1 MKTFLLPLF
10 VLVALHPASAQK
22 EVLRASWQPGKL
34 YKQET
39 AMEMTAAVPGAPAEQ
54 KTTMSQTIE
63 IRVQA
68 EPSTGNKLAN
78 FSITNVKADMDMAGQ
93 KVSYDSA
100 DPAKSPPM
108 LQQAFGGMLNK
119 KFTMVFDKEDKYV
132 ETRGLEDLTAN
143 PLGQTT
149 GMDGKQ
155 LAETIRKSFE
165 MALPKGPVAVG
176 ETWDIEEKMDMQ
188 PISLLVKAKGKFDS
202 VVEIDG
208 RKHAKLLVDG
218 TFSTPPGSSS
228 PLTIG
233 EGSKF
238 SGESFFDLERR
249 VITSNKSTS
258 DLKLQ
263 MQGQGQ
269 GIPMKQTVTTK
280 TTVEDAK

>member
-1 MKTFLLPLF
+1 MKKFLLPLF
-10 VLVALHPASAQK
+10 VLVALHPAPAQK

-39 AMEMTAAVPGAPAEQ
+39 AMEMAAAIPGSPAEQ

-78 FSITNVKADMDMAGQ
+78 FSITGVKADMEMMGQ
-93 KVSYDSA
+93 KMTYDSS
-100 DPAKSPPM
+100 DPAKSQPL
-108 LQQAFGGMLNK
+108 LQQTFGGLLNK

-132 ETRGLEDLTAN
+132 ETRGLEDLNAN

-155 LAETIRKSFE
+155 LSETIRKSFE
-165 MALPKGPVAVG
+165 MSLPKGPIAVG
-176 ETWDIEEKMDMQ
+176 ETWDIEETMDMQ
-188 PISLLVKAKGKFDS
+188 PISMLVKAKGKFDS

-218 TFSTPPGSSS
+218 TFSTPPGAAS
-228 PLTIG
+228 PLTLG

-238 SGESFFDLERR
+238 SGESLFDLERR
-249 VITSNKSTS
+249 VITSNKSTT
-258 DLKLQ
+258 DLKMQ
-263 MQGQGQ
+263 MQGQS
-269 GIPMKQTVTTK
+269 IPMKQTVTTK